1 MMRENLLKMKRQE
14 EEKRDKIQAEAKM
27 DEFTHIIQNIVFARD
42 PKIFDTKTGYVNQ
55 KEAFM
60 HENLLDIK
68 NLVRSN

>member
-1 MMRENLLKMKRQE
+1 MRENLLKMKRQE